1 MIFRILALLFLPILA
16 YLMVRSIRNR
26 FSLSSRQSKLLFAVL
41 VFVLVISSLVILG
54 RLPIH
59 FILAP
64 IGVAATY
71 LLRMLPMLLRLLPM
85 WQMLK
90 SRTSF
95 GANRSQGQSST
106 IRTEFLAMELDHDT
120 GNMDGIVL
128 KGKFAQRKLSTL
140 SQSELQEMLNECV
153 NDSDSSQVLQAYL
166 DRTHPSWRE
175 QSGTAEGN
183 TEITDESV
191 MTRSL
196 ALEILGL
203 SENAGRHEIVKAHR
217 HLMQKMH
224 PDRGGSDY
232 LAKKINAAKDF
243 LEKEL

>member
-1 MIFRILALLFLPILA
+1 
-16 YLMVRSIRNR
+16 
-26 FSLSSRQSKLLFAVL
+26 
-41 VFVLVISSLVILG
+41 
-54 RLPIH
+54 
-59 FILAP
+59 
-64 IGVAATY
+64 
-71 LLRMLPMLLRLLPM
+71 
-85 WQMLK
+85 
-90 SRTSF
+90 
-95 GANRSQGQSST
+95 
-106 IRTEFLAMELDHDT
+106 MELDHDT
-120 GNMDGIVL
+120 GNMDGMIL
-128 KGKFAQRKLSTL
+128 KGTFAQRKLSALT
-140 SQSELQEMLNECV
+140 QNELLAMLGECA

-175 QSGTAEGN
+175 QSGNTEGN
-183 TEITDESV
+183 REITDESV

-232 LAKKINAAKDF
+232 LAKKINSAKDF

>member
-1 MIFRILALLFLPILA
+1 MILRILALILLPILA
-16 YLMVRSIRNR
+16 YYIVRAISKR
-26 FSLSSRQSKLLFAVL
+26 FPLSGRQNKLLFVVML
-41 VFVLVISSLVILG
+41 FVLAISGLVIVG

-64 IGVAATY
+64 VGVAATF
-71 LLRMLPMLLRLLPM
+71 LLRMLPTVLRLLPL

-95 GANRSQGQSST
+95 GASRPQGQSST

-120 GNMDGIVL
+120 GNMDGMVL
-128 KGKFAQRKLSTL
+128 KGMYAQRKLSSLYIGELLAVL
-140 SQSELQEMLNECV
+140 SECG
-153 NDSDSSQVLQAYL
+153 NDADSSQVLQAYM
-166 DRTHPSWRE
+166 DRNHPAWRD
-175 QSGTAEGN
+175 QSGREGSSN
-183 TEITDESV
+183 AVVDESA
-191 MTRSL
+191 MTRPL

-203 SENAGRHEIVKAHR
+203 SESAGKSEIVKAHR

-232 LAKKINAAKDF
+232 LAKKINNAKDY
-243 LEKEL
+243 LLKDL

>member
-16 YLMVRSIRNR
+16 YLMVRSIRTR
-26 FSLSSRQSKLLFAVL
+26 FSLSARQSKLLFAVL

-90 SRTSF
+90 SRTGF
-95 GANRSQGQSST
+95 GTNRSQGQSST
-106 IRTEFLAMELDHDT
+106 IRTEYLAMELDHDT
-120 GNMDGIVL
+120 GNMDGMVL
-128 KGKFAQRKLSTL
+128 KGAFAQRKLSTL
-140 SQSELQEMLNECV
+140 SQNELLSMLRECA
-153 NDSDSSQVLQAYL
+153 NDTDSSQVLQAYL
-166 DRTHPSWRE
+166 DHTHPSWRE

-183 TEITDESV
+183 REITDESI

-203 SENAGRHEIVKAHR
+203 SENAGRHEIVNAHR

-243 LEKEL
+243 LEKEH